1 MASQAP
7 QPLGQ
12 AEPRDSHADAFAFR
26 DDGPDPE
33 LLALP
38 DPPKK
43 ERRLTMALLFLTALV
58 AMAMAASLARDARYA
73 VSAPERPTELADLRT
88 IATSTFTHNSFVC
101 AHGVLGAANAI
112 RFERPFESD
121 SYRLSAVAGREDV
134 WVEVRVPAG
143 AESARYVPPSS
154 FCGRLM
160 RMDASGLRH
169 RGLSSA
175 VEQATGKAVPAG
187 AWLLVD
193 GDDPEHSRWA
203 VALVALFAAFALWNA
218 VALVRLAR
226 PVRG

>member
-1 MASQAP
+1 MASEAP
-7 QPLGQ
+7 QPLGR
-12 AEPRDSHADAFAFR
+12 AEPRDSHAFL

-43 ERRLTMALLFLTALV
+43 ERRLTIALLFVTSVVAV
-58 AMAMAASLARDARYA
+58 AMASALAADARYA
-73 VSAPERPTELADLRT
+73 VAAPERPTELADLRAV
-88 IATSTFTHNSFVC
+88 ATTTFTHNQFAC

-121 SYRLSAVAGREDV
+121 SYRLSAVAGRDDI
-134 WVEVRVPAG
+134 WVEVRVPPG

-160 RMDASGLRH
+160 RLEASGLRH
-169 RGLSSA
+169 RGLASA
-175 VEQATGKAVPAG
+175 VERATGKGVPDG

-193 GDDPEHSRWA
+193 GDDPEHARWA
-203 VALVALFAAFALWNA
+203 VALVVLFLAFALWNA

-226 PVRG
+226 PVRA